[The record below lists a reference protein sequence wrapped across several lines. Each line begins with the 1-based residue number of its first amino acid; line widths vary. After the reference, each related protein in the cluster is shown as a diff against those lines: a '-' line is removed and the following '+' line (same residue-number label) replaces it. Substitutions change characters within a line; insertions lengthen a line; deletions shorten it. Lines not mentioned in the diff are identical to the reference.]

1 MSVVPLGRYVLLV
14 DDDPVILRGYG
25 QRLRAEGFDVTTAA
39 DGYEAL
45 TAAAQR
51 AWDVI
56 LLDLR
61 IPYRNGIEVLRV
73 LRSRKETAA
82 TPVYVL
88 AQPGDADFVDRALR
102 EGADGMF
109 EKARLAPRDLVAE
122 VQAIIDGRRRSVRP
136 QPASSAVAAPGVP
149 VPAAV
154 DEIAMRFRKD
164 APPSVRPV
172 PRPAASVQA
181 SMSASMSPGLSPAAS
196 VRPQRPAFDDM
207 EMASAT
213 GSRQGAPAL
222 PPAASLGGSGTT
234 ARPAGGF
241 DVVLNRM
248 VGQPG
253 QLAAAL
259 GLPGDYSCPI
269 CTGSLVLRLEPD
281 PSIEF
286 GVRGHFFCPRCMQ

>member
-154 DEIAMRFRKD
+154 DEIARRFRKD

-172 PRPAASVQA
+172 P
-181 SMSASMSPGLSPAAS
+181 
-196 VRPQRPAFDDM
+196 RPQRPAFDDM